1 MFQELNNE
9 PDADLSSVPEPLF
22 PLGSTPTGPG
32 SPGWSIETHVP
43 HGDKDPVDSQ
53 KVFKASEGWT
63 ICAHHPLMVDGDV
76 ASIHAL
82 MLGNSKVRPPRR
94 RSPLEDQV
102 LDEANLPL
110 LDVGFIEECPNPV
123 MSHECVIVVKK
134 NPDTGEW
141 TDKRCCVN
149 YGAQSGGINAYTTQD
164 FYQLPLPEDLFRKT
178 EGSKFFSV
186 IDMKSG
192 FMQTPMDPTVRP
204 YCAFWWRKKLWQPTR
219 NNFGLKNMPA
229 YFQQVMDKTLADA
242 GLAAHACVFIDD
254 VLIFT
259 EDLETHLQVVA
270 KLFAAFKLVNLKA
283 HPGKSR
289 ICFPCIEYLG
299 HNIGSLGLT
308 PNEVK
313 VAAIRALPN
322 PSNISEL
329 RRVLGFANYYRG
341 YVPHFSEIAKPLTD
355 LLKKDVKWEWT
366 AERAS
371 AWRDLK
377 DALCC
382 PNNALRHPDRN
393 VRYVLHTDWSQK
405 GLSAVLGQ
413 VDPETGTEYLIAC
426 TSRSC
431 NVHEARYGSYKGE
444 MMAAVWGVRTFRCYL
459 IGAPHPF
466 ILLTDHK
473 GLSWLMSNKELEG
486 QYARWSVMLS
496 EFNFI
501 IEYKP
506 GVKHIIADVV
516 PSRFPRS
523 TTADVTGTRESYHQ
537 FVSTQQLL
545 SHSEHGLDCLAD
557 CLASAPSDFDAY
569 CFNHVADFLNAR
581 SIDCTQDYL
590 DDEDC
595 LISPLIDYSH
605 MGNTAQADDDVSASH
620 STLFT
625 PSSELLLHTVAS
637 HLLPDSQHHAIDI
650 HDLSSMDVSISAY
663 AHSVDLAF
671 VSTTQ
676 HELQLKAARQV
687 ELCHSSLT
695 LGIPNSSELPLR
707 VAPSPFGDVVHSICT
722 APVSD
727 CCISAIHTDGVRV
740 IELFGCMVSGL
751 DCLLRNG
758 VKILQYSYCDLSHH
772 ARAVAHHRLTQLTVQ
787 YPDQLP
793 LEAWSSAFTAL
804 PQDVYAITEE
814 HLSFAGAL
822 EEDPILLIAGFECA
836 DLSPAGS
843 RKGLQGSKSST
854 FYPLLSVLASLQ
866 RMRSS
871 YAFPLAYLIENTATQ
886 FAYGSSR
893 AMKDSFHELCAKIG
907 SPVVLDA
914 ANVGSYA
921 HRLRNYRTN
930 LVSSSALQCILD
942 SFERDPD
949 LNLSDV
955 LYTTNPQICT
965 KTRSYPWC
973 TANVPGKLL
982 KVLPTLVARV
992 DSYAFRSRPD
1002 GEGQGQ
1008 VLNEEGNLVPLTL
1021 EERERIL
1028 GYPTGS
1034 TDIPVISFNA
1044 RHHILGSC
1052 FDAFA
1057 VSHLIACAF
1066 ALRFSMVLPDD
1077 SYLSSHVS
1085 ELGGGQLSFDLPDN
1099 LLSVVLSGREFLSL
1113 AAQHLAVE
1121 RQESSTSTDPDIWLD
1136 DHTLAFL
1143 HHPDMD
1149 LSMHSDA
1156 ERKRILRRASSY
1168 VMTGKLL
1175 YRKMP
1180 DGNLKVVP
1188 EPSLRLEIAKK
1199 LHEDNGHFG
1208 RRRTTA
1214 LTMLKYWWNGL
1225 WDDCSTVVKSCQACS
1240 CTKVSF
1246 NSQSPVLHP
1255 LPIRGLMY
1263 RWSLDT
1269 AGPFEP
1275 TSRGHTRVLVCVEH
1289 FSKFVEVFPLKD
1301 KSSAEI
1307 AYHFLHGVIAR
1318 YGAPAEVLTDG
1329 GGEFQAEFDDLLLK
1343 CLIDHRVTSPHHP
1356 EANGAS
1362 ERFVKTVKTGI
1373 ARYVE
1378 STGSTSEWDLFLPWI
1393 AYGYRVTPHES
1404 TKLSPYKLVYAIDP
1418 IMPSSAREHLTA
1430 PISYDDPEIA
1440 AKSVLDYRSLLL
1452 AEHCATAGQNLL
1464 ITQHRDTLRYAKLRS
1479 GAYMP
1484 QLREFKLGQFVYIK
1498 DHDSMHDSAKSLIL
1512 RVKEVRPSGVLILMG
1527 RDNKTLAVNSKHCT
1541 PCHLPITEIE
1551 EASLVFAK
1559 PTIDLPCEKCNMPH
1573 DDHVMVLCD
1582 SCNRGYHIY
1591 CLTPPL
1597 TTVPPGIWVC
1607 PECSHS
1613 GVTELTIKTLWA
1625 TDQFYQDAR
1634 RAKEFRPTSGPR
1646 HKQRGRP
1653 RNIAIPA
1660 TVTPPNAPAL
1670 LLKRGPGRPKKFP
1683 TAMVALMPTYKWSYP
1698 RAVEQGLPDLLPGIA
1713 DPAFSKH
1720 ISSFSPGGNRF
1731 KQHFSPV
1738 SAAELSTL
1746 LHLLDDSYSHSIL
1759 DITHGAAAGVI
1770 LHLPASE
1777 SFSITT
1783 NEYLCDIPADFHLDP
1798 MQPESYTLIKEHHS
1812 MHIIIVCPALPL
1824 ADILIP
1830 LTSIY
1835 AQHVACCLISKKY
1848 FLNSYYSR
1856 YAWLISLRAE
1866 DRLFI
1871 IPSDSNGATDNVW
1884 MLIFSSSGVKHSIL
1898 RDSKDQLTGILLA
1911 SSEYVLTS

>member
-1 MFQELNNE
+1 
-9 PDADLSSVPEPLF
+9 
-22 PLGSTPTGPG
+22 
-32 SPGWSIETHVP
+32 
-43 HGDKDPVDSQ
+43 
-53 KVFKASEGWT
+53 
-63 ICAHHPLMVDGDV
+63 
-76 ASIHAL
+76 
-82 MLGNSKVRPPRR
+82 
-94 RSPLEDQV
+94 
-102 LDEANLPL
+102 
-110 LDVGFIEECPNPV
+110 
-123 MSHECVIVVKK
+123 
-134 NPDTGEW
+134 
-141 TDKRCCVN
+141 
-149 YGAQSGGINAYTTQD
+149 
-164 FYQLPLPEDLFRKT
+164 
-178 EGSKFFSV
+178 
-186 IDMKSG
+186 
-192 FMQTPMDPTVRP
+192 
-204 YCAFWWRKKLWQPTR
+204 
-219 NNFGLKNMPA
+219 MPA

-270 KLFAAFKLVNLKA
+270 KLFATFKLVNLKA

-382 PNNALRHPDRN
+382 PDNALRHPDRN

-413 VDPETGTEYLIAC
+413 VDPKT
-426 TSRSC
+426 
-431 NVHEARYGSYKGE
+431 
-444 MMAAVWGVRTFRCYL
+444 
-459 IGAPHPF
+459 
-466 ILLTDHK
+466 

-506 GVKHIIADVV
+506 GVKHIIADV

-537 FVSTQQLL
+537 FVPTQQLL
-545 SHSEHGLDCLAD
+545 SQSEHGLDCLAD
-557 CLASAPSDFDAY
+557 CLASTPSDFDAY

-581 SIDCTQDYL
+581 IDFTQYYS

-595 LISPLIDYSH
+595 LNNPLIDYPH
-605 MGNTAQADDDVSASH
+605 MGNTIHADDDISASH
-620 STLFT
+620 SALFT
-625 PSSELLLHTVAS
+625 PSSELLLHTAAS
-637 HLLPDSQHHAIDI
+637 NLLPDSRQHPIDI

-663 AHSVDLAF
+663 AHSVELDF

-687 ELCHSSLT
+687 ELCHSSLS
-695 LGIPNSSELPLR
+695 LGISNSSELPLR

-722 APVSD
+722 APVPD
-727 CCISAIHTDGVRV
+727 CCISAIHSDGVRV
-740 IELFGCMVSGL
+740 IELFGGMVSGL

-758 VKILQYSYCDLSHH
+758 VKILLILQYSYCDLSHQ

-804 PQDVYAITEE
+804 PQDVYSITEE

-843 RKGLQGSKSST
+843 RRKGLQGSKSST

-871 YAFPLAYLIENTATQ
+871 CAFPLAYLIENTATQ
-886 FAYGSSR
+886 YAYGSSR

-921 HRLRNYRTN
+921 HRLRNYWTN

-1008 VLNEEGNLVPLTL
+1008 VLDEAGNLVPLTL

-1034 TDIPVISFNA
+1034 TDIPAISFNA

-1066 ALRFSMVLPDD
+1066 ALRFSMVLPDN

-1085 ELGGGQLSFDLPDN
+1085 ELGGGQLTFDLPND
-1099 LLSVVLSGREFLSL
+1099 LLSVVLSGHEFLSL

-1121 RQESSTSTDPDIWLD
+1121 RQASSTSTDPDIWMD

-1143 HHPDMD
+1143 HDPGMD

-1214 LTMLKYWWNGL
+1214 LTMLRYWWNGL

-1275 TSRGHTRVLVCVEH
+1275 TSLTSRGHTRVLVCVEH

-1440 AKSVLDYRSLLL
+1440 AKSVLDRSLLL

-1464 ITQHRDTLRYAKLRS
+1464 ITQHRDIRDTLRYAKLRS

-1484 QLREFKLGQFVYIK
+1484 QLREFKLG
-1498 DHDSMHDSAKSLIL
+1498 
-1512 RVKEVRPSGVLILMG
+1512 
-1527 RDNKTLAVNSKHCT
+1527 
-1541 PCHLPITEIE
+1541 
-1551 EASLVFAK
+1551 
-1559 PTIDLPCEKCNMPH
+1559 
-1573 DDHVMVLCD
+1573 
-1582 SCNRGYHIY
+1582 
-1591 CLTPPL
+1591 
-1597 TTVPPGIWVC
+1597 

-1720 ISSFSPGGNRF
+1720 ISSFSHGGNRF
-1731 KQHFSPV
+1731 KQHFNPV

-1812 MHIIIVCPALPL
+1812 MHIIIV
-1824 ADILIP
+1824 
-1830 LTSIY
+1830 
-1835 AQHVACCLISKKY
+1835 
-1848 FLNSYYSR
+1848 
-1856 YAWLISLRAE
+1856 
-1866 DRLFI
+1866 
-1871 IPSDSNGATDNVW
+1871 
-1884 MLIFSSSGVKHSIL
+1884 
-1898 RDSKDQLTGILLA
+1898 
-1911 SSEYVLTS
+1911 

>member
-1 MFQELNNE
+1 MNNDEKANQIKRILRNDKREAFIKRARMEQRETEFLAQSNLAKKIEHVALRGIDDPPQRSHQAAAGRGAGGSSKKGRRSHAPVRNNRAGEEDQSYIKERGSIADLLSPAPAGSSGLNLWEHGRPSKILWNTSDQTGYEKAINESTPLSDDVTHEEFFWNEWEEKKECVLSTLPASQAHALIKQVKRWVARYTAAAEQSGEVAGNTHVPVLPTGSITALNSAALHQNYASLPTVNSDDLFQELNNE

-53 KVFKASEGWT
+53 KVFKAPEGWT

-82 MLGNSKVRPPRR
+82 MLEQQGCFAKELSDLHPGYTGPVGAFKLVPSGTNIIVPSTVQVRPPRR

-102 LDEANLPL
+102 MDEANLPL

-134 NPDTGEW
+134 NPDTREW

-259 EDLETHLQVVA
+259 EDLETHLQLVA

-382 PNNALRHPDRN
+382 PDNALRHPDRN
-393 VRYVLHTDWSQK
+393 V
-405 GLSAVLGQ
+405 
-413 VDPETGTEYLIAC
+413 
-426 TSRSC
+426 
-431 NVHEARYGSYKGE
+431 
-444 MMAAVWGVRTFRCYL
+444 
-459 IGAPHPF
+459 
-466 ILLTDHK
+466 
-473 GLSWLMSNKELEG
+473 
-486 QYARWSVMLS
+486 
-496 EFNFI
+496 
-501 IEYKP
+501 
-506 GVKHIIADVV
+506 
-516 PSRFPRS
+516 
-523 TTADVTGTRESYHQ
+523 
-537 FVSTQQLL
+537 
-545 SHSEHGLDCLAD
+545 
-557 CLASAPSDFDAY
+557 
-569 CFNHVADFLNAR
+569 
-581 SIDCTQDYL
+581 
-590 DDEDC
+590 
-595 LISPLIDYSH
+595 
-605 MGNTAQADDDVSASH
+605 
-620 STLFT
+620 
-625 PSSELLLHTVAS
+625 
-637 HLLPDSQHHAIDI
+637 
-650 HDLSSMDVSISAY
+650 
-663 AHSVDLAF
+663 
-671 VSTTQ
+671 
-676 HELQLKAARQV
+676 
-687 ELCHSSLT
+687 
-695 LGIPNSSELPLR
+695 
-707 VAPSPFGDVVHSICT
+707 
-722 APVSD
+722 
-727 CCISAIHTDGVRV
+727 
-740 IELFGCMVSGL
+740 
-751 DCLLRNG
+751 
-758 VKILQYSYCDLSHH
+758 
-772 ARAVAHHRLTQLTVQ
+772 RLTQLTVQ

-804 PQDVYAITEE
+804 PQNVYAITEE

-871 YAFPLAYLIENTATQ
+871 CAFPLAYLIENTATQ
-886 FAYGSSR
+886 YAYGSSR

-921 HRLRNYRTN
+921 HRLRNYWTN

-982 KVLPTLVARV
+982 K
-992 DSYAFRSRPD
+992 
-1002 GEGQGQ
+1002 
-1008 VLNEEGNLVPLTL
+1008 
-1021 EERERIL
+1021 
-1028 GYPTGS
+1028 
-1034 TDIPVISFNA
+1034 
-1044 RHHILGSC
+1044 
-1052 FDAFA
+1052 
-1057 VSHLIACAF
+1057 
-1066 ALRFSMVLPDD
+1066 
-1077 SYLSSHVS
+1077 
-1085 ELGGGQLSFDLPDN
+1085 
-1099 LLSVVLSGREFLSL
+1099 
-1113 AAQHLAVE
+1113 
-1121 RQESSTSTDPDIWLD
+1121 ESSTSTDPDIWMD

-1143 HHPDMD
+1143 HDPGMD

-1180 DGNLKVVP
+1180 D
-1188 EPSLRLEIAKK
+1188 
-1199 LHEDNGHFG
+1199 
-1208 RRRTTA
+1208 
-1214 LTMLKYWWNGL
+1214 
-1225 WDDCSTVVKSCQACS
+1225 
-1240 CTKVSF
+1240 
-1246 NSQSPVLHP
+1246 
-1255 LPIRGLMY
+1255 GLMY

-1404 TKLSPYKLVYAIDP
+1404 TKLSPYKMVYAVDP

-1440 AKSVLDYRSLLL
+1440 AKSVLDRSLLL

-1551 EASLVFAK
+1551 EASFVFAK
-1559 PTIDLPCEKCNMPH
+1559 PTIDLP
-1573 DDHVMVLCD
+1573 
-1582 SCNRGYHIY
+1582 
-1591 CLTPPL
+1591 
-1597 TTVPPGIWVC
+1597 W
-1607 PECSHS
+1607 
-1613 GVTELTIKTLWA
+1613 VTELTIKTLWA

-1653 RNIAIPA
+1653 RNTTIPA
-1660 TVTPPNAPAL
+1660 AGTASNAPAL
-1670 LLKRGPGRPKKFP
+1670 LLKRGPGRPKKIP
-1683 TAMVALMPTYKWSYP
+1683 TALVALMPTYKWSYP
-1698 RAVEQGLPDLLPGIA
+1698 RAVEQGLPDLLPGIS

-1738 SAAELSTL
+1738 SATELSTL

-1830 LTSIY
+1830 LTSIF

-1848 FLNSYYSR
+1848 FLHSYYSR

-1866 DRLFI
+1866 DRLYI
-1871 IPSDSNGATDNVW
+1871 IPSDNNSATDNVW
-1884 MLIFSSSGVKHSIL
+1884 MLIFSSSGVKHSTL

>member
-1 MFQELNNE
+1 
-9 PDADLSSVPEPLF
+9 
-22 PLGSTPTGPG
+22 
-32 SPGWSIETHVP
+32 
-43 HGDKDPVDSQ
+43 
-53 KVFKASEGWT
+53 
-63 ICAHHPLMVDGDV
+63 MV
-76 ASIHAL
+76 
-82 MLGNSKVRPPRR
+82 
-94 RSPLEDQV
+94 
-102 LDEANLPL
+102 
-110 LDVGFIEECPNPV
+110 
-123 MSHECVIVVKK
+123 
-134 NPDTGEW
+134 
-141 TDKRCCVN
+141 
-149 YGAQSGGINAYTTQD
+149 
-164 FYQLPLPEDLFRKT
+164 
-178 EGSKFFSV
+178 
-186 IDMKSG
+186 
-192 FMQTPMDPTVRP
+192 
-204 YCAFWWRKKLWQPTR
+204 
-219 NNFGLKNMPA
+219 
-229 YFQQVMDKTLADA
+229 
-242 GLAAHACVFIDD
+242 
-254 VLIFT
+254 
-259 EDLETHLQVVA
+259 
-270 KLFAAFKLVNLKA
+270 
-283 HPGKSR
+283 
-289 ICFPCIEYLG
+289 
-299 HNIGSLGLT
+299 
-308 PNEVK
+308 
-313 VAAIRALPN
+313 
-322 PSNISEL
+322 
-329 RRVLGFANYYRG
+329 
-341 YVPHFSEIAKPLTD
+341 
-355 LLKKDVKWEWT
+355 
-366 AERAS
+366 
-371 AWRDLK
+371 
-377 DALCC
+377 
-382 PNNALRHPDRN
+382 
-393 VRYVLHTDWSQK
+393 
-405 GLSAVLGQ
+405 
-413 VDPETGTEYLIAC
+413 
-426 TSRSC
+426 
-431 NVHEARYGSYKGE
+431 
-444 MMAAVWGVRTFRCYL
+444 
-459 IGAPHPF
+459 
-466 ILLTDHK
+466 
-473 GLSWLMSNKELEG
+473 
-486 QYARWSVMLS
+486 
-496 EFNFI
+496 
-501 IEYKP
+501 
-506 GVKHIIADVV
+506 
-516 PSRFPRS
+516 
-523 TTADVTGTRESYHQ
+523 
-537 FVSTQQLL
+537 FVSLNYL
-545 SHSEHGLDCLAD
+545 
-557 CLASAPSDFDAY
+557 
-569 CFNHVADFLNAR
+569 VAW
-581 SIDCTQDYL
+581 
-590 DDEDC
+590 
-595 LISPLIDYSH
+595 
-605 MGNTAQADDDVSASH
+605 
-620 STLFT
+620 
-625 PSSELLLHTVAS
+625 
-637 HLLPDSQHHAIDI
+637 
-650 HDLSSMDVSISAY
+650 
-663 AHSVDLAF
+663 
-671 VSTTQ
+671 
-676 HELQLKAARQV
+676 
-687 ELCHSSLT
+687 
-695 LGIPNSSELPLR
+695 
-707 VAPSPFGDVVHSICT
+707 
-722 APVSD
+722 
-727 CCISAIHTDGVRV
+727 
-740 IELFGCMVSGL
+740 
-751 DCLLRNG
+751 
-758 VKILQYSYCDLSHH
+758 
-772 ARAVAHHRLTQLTVQ
+772 LTQLTVQ

-871 YAFPLAYLIENTATQ
+871 YAFPLANLIENTASQ

-907 SPVVLDA
+907 PPVVLDA

-921 HRLRNYRTN
+921 HRLRNYWTN

-1028 GYPTGS
+1028 GYPTVPTGS
-1034 TDIPVISFNA
+1034 TDIPAISFHA

-1077 SYLSSHVS
+1077 DTYPSSHIS
-1085 ELGGGQLSFDLPDN
+1085 ELGGGQLTFDLPDD

-1121 RQESSTSTDPDIWLD
+1121 RQESSTSTDPDIWMD

-1156 ERKRILRRASSY
+1156 ERKRRILRRASSY

-1214 LTMLKYWWNGL
+1214 LTMLRYWWNGL
-1225 WDDCSTVVKSCQACS
+1225 WDDCSTVIKACQACS

-1275 TSRGHTRVLVCVEH
+1275 TSRGHTRVLRISH
-1289 FSKFVEVFPLKD
+1289 LLSHTTTDHSTTRHMGMSRVFTF
-1301 KSSAEI
+1301 I
-1307 AYHFLHGVIAR
+1307 RG
-1318 YGAPAEVLTDG
+1318 YGA
-1329 GGEFQAEFDDLLLK
+1329 
-1343 CLIDHRVTSPHHP
+1343 S
-1356 EANGAS
+1356 
-1362 ERFVKTVKTGI
+1362 
-1373 ARYVE
+1373 
-1378 STGSTSEWDLFLPWI
+1378 
-1393 AYGYRVTPHES
+1393 
-1404 TKLSPYKLVYAIDP
+1404 
-1418 IMPSSAREHLTA
+1418 
-1430 PISYDDPEIA
+1430 
-1440 AKSVLDYRSLLL
+1440 
-1452 AEHCATAGQNLL
+1452 
-1464 ITQHRDTLRYAKLRS
+1464 
-1479 GAYMP
+1479 
-1484 QLREFKLGQFVYIK
+1484 
-1498 DHDSMHDSAKSLIL
+1498 
-1512 RVKEVRPSGVLILMG
+1512 
-1527 RDNKTLAVNSKHCT
+1527 
-1541 PCHLPITEIE
+1541 
-1551 EASLVFAK
+1551 
-1559 PTIDLPCEKCNMPH
+1559 
-1573 DDHVMVLCD
+1573 
-1582 SCNRGYHIY
+1582 
-1591 CLTPPL
+1591 
-1597 TTVPPGIWVC
+1597 
-1607 PECSHS
+1607 
-1613 GVTELTIKTLWA
+1613 
-1625 TDQFYQDAR
+1625 YQDALGHGSVLPGR
-1634 RAKEFRPTSGPR
+1634 QARAKEFRPTSGPR

-1770 LHLPASE
+1770 LHLPTSE

-1783 NEYLCDIPADFHLDP
+1783 NEYLCDIPADFHLDLLDP

-1812 MHIIIVCPALPL
+1812 MHVIIVCPALPL

-1856 YAWLISLRAE
+1856 YAWLISLRAK